1 VTELRGE
8 RVVLRG
14 FRPDEVDRTLVRMA
28 GGSSTVSVGDR
39 AEAERRRRRRLE
51 RSGSRN
57 EWEILFAIEVD
68 GRLVGDAQGRCS
80 DTAMPPGVWEIGLE
94 VWDVGDRGRG
104 VGREAVRLLSSYLFE
119 REGAIRIQATTDV
132 DNAPM
137 RGVLARLGFGYEGVL
152 RGFMPSADHAPRDY
166 TMYGMTRDDWESVK
180 GGWIRTS

>member
-104 VGREAVRLLSSYLFE
+104 VGREAVRLLS
-119 REGAIRIQATTDV
+119 
-132 DNAPM
+132 
-137 RGVLARLGFGYEGVL
+137 
-152 RGFMPSADHAPRDY
+152 
-166 TMYGMTRDDWESVK
+166 
-180 GGWIRTS
+180 